1 MRSVKVAFRGEIKNP
16 AAAGIRPRFRPYRFP
31 TPETG
36 FPASCRHERV
46 CRSTPNATRPRPQ
59 NQRTVFSAR
68 DRKRSDGPEKGGQG
82 APVRRAAL
90 RRPIRLPP
98 KRRNKNR
105 TDPVINRNMERI
117 PFRFFVKSKFIDHET
132 DLADGVRTL
141 SDAIARR
148 AGQTRVPKPLRP
160 LPAQAALVLERY
172 AHHARGHRRTDGRLR
187 TPVRLRRFLDPAFR
201 APARP
206 RIPERRLFRTVPAY
220 RPEGRRT
227 GRHAVVV

>member
-1 MRSVKVAFRGEIKNP
+1 MSGSAD
-16 AAAGIRPRFRPYRFP
+16 RPRTQPDRGRRTNGRSSPPRQKTVRWTGERRTGCPCPPCRFA
-31 TPETG
+31 ETD
-36 FPASCRHERV
+36 PSSAEED
-46 CRSTPNATRPRPQ
+46 ATKIG
-59 NQRTVFSAR
+59 T
-68 DRKRSDGPEKGGQG
+68 
-82 APVRRAAL
+82 
-90 RRPIRLPP
+90 I
-98 KRRNKNR
+98 
-105 TDPVINRNMERI
+105 PVINRNMERI
-117 PFRFFVKSKFIDHET
+117 PFRFFVKNKFIDHET

-187 TPVRLRRFLDPAFR
+187 TPVRLRRFLDLAFR

-220 RPEGRRT
+220 RPKSRRT

>member
-1 MRSVKVAFRGEIKNP
+1 MSGSADRPRTQPDRGRRTNGRSSPPATENGPMDRRKADRVPLSAVPLCGDRSVFR
-16 AAAGIRPRFRPYRFP
+16 
-31 TPETG
+31 
-36 FPASCRHERV
+36 
-46 CRSTPNATRPRPQ
+46 
-59 NQRTVFSAR
+59 
-68 DRKRSDGPEKGGQG
+68 
-82 APVRRAAL
+82 RR
-90 RRPIRLPP
+90 
-98 KRRNKNR
+98 RRNKNR
-105 TDPVINRNMERI
+105 NDPVINRNMERI